1 MNIDSIKLTMDL
13 LYRKFLIP
21 MLLLD
26 EDGKLIYPE
35 RTQELN
41 ISVNELLSYKKT
53 KRIQLFNMK
62 SFLYGYFPFYI
73 EQKKFY
79 ILIGPCGIIGSKE
92 TSCFFMGHEYHYNLH
107 YSKEDKYSFEEYVQL
122 LYTIL
127 TQKTPKKQDFFWSF
141 QQSDYNKTSHTDHNL
156 ENNLYDRRIHK
167 ETFDSYHFEL
177 RYLDY
182 IKRNEPEKVVWV
194 FNKMKETYKV
204 ALSPFELEGL
214 KLKFA
219 AFVAIIT
226 RMSIEEGVP
235 INQAFGLSDSLIQG
249 LVHIHSA
256 DECLQYIKEATYR
269 FMYLLH
275 NYPFADKSLLVKTIV
290 NHIDNHLYE
299 RITIDEL
306 AVLTEKHK
314 NHLCS
319 HFKKEMG
326 TTVHRYIQEKKINE
340 AKHLLLFTD
349 HSYEEIGNL
358 LAFSSQSHF
367 IQSFKKITG
376 YTPKEYKSIHY
387 AHSLV

>member
-21 MLLLD
+21 MILLD
-26 EDGKLIYPE
+26 EEGKLIYPE
-35 RTQELN
+35 GSKELET
-41 ISVNELLSYKKT
+41 SVKKHVAFE
-53 KRIQLFNMK
+53 KSEQIHLYHMK
-62 SFLYGYFPFYI
+62 SYLYGYFSFQAD
-73 EQKKFY
+73 QKSFLM
-79 ILIGPCGIIGSKE
+79 IIGPCGMIGSKE
-92 TSCFFMGHEYHYNLH
+92 TSCFFMGHEYHYDIH
-107 YSKEDKYSFEEYVQL
+107 YSKEDKYSFEEYIQL
-122 LYTIL
+122 LHTIL
-127 TQKTPKKQDFFWSF
+127 TQKTTTKEDFHWSF
-141 QQSDYNKTSHTDHNL
+141 QQSKDNKNLHTDHNL
-156 ENNLYDRRIHK
+156 ETNLYDRRAHK

-182 IKRNEPEKVVWV
+182 IKRNEPEKVIWV

-219 AFVAIIT
+219 AFVAIVT

-249 LVHIHSA
+249 LVHIHSVN
-256 DECLQYIKEATYR
+256 ECLQYMKEATYR
-269 FMYLLH
+269 FMDLLH
-275 NYPFADKSLLVKTIV
+275 SYPLTEKSLLVKTIV
-290 NHIDNHLYE
+290 NHVDNHLYE
-299 RITIDEL
+299 RITIDDL
-306 AVLTEKHK
+306 ALITERHK

-326 TTVHRYIQEKKINE
+326 TTVHRYIQEKKISE

-349 HSYEEIGNL
+349 HSYDEISNL

-376 YTPKEYKSIHY
+376 CTPKEYKNIHY
-387 AHSLV
+387 AHSLI

>member
-1 MNIDSIKLTMDL
+1 MNIESVKLTMDL
-13 LYRKFLIP
+13 LYQKFLIP
-21 MLLLD
+21 MILFD
-26 EDGKLIYPE
+26 EEGKLIYPE
-35 RTQELN
+35 GSEELED
-41 ISVNELLSYKKT
+41 SVKKHIT
-53 KRIQLFNMK
+53 FKKSERIQLYNMK
-62 SFLYGYFPFYI
+62 TYLYGHFSFQA
-73 EQKKFY
+73 EQKNFHM
-79 ILIGPCGIIGSKE
+79 IVGPCGVIGSKE
-92 TSCFFMGHEYHYNLH
+92 TSCFFMGHEYHYDIH

-127 TQKTPKKQDFFWSF
+127 TQKATTKEDFLWSF
-141 QQSDYNKTSHTDHNL
+141 QQSEDRKNLHTDHSF
-156 ENNLYDRRIHK
+156 ENNIYDRRVHK

-182 IKRNEPEKVVWV
+182 IKRNEPEKVIWI

-219 AFVAIIT
+219 AFVAIVT

-256 DECLQYIKEATYR
+256 NECLQYMKEATYR
-269 FMYLLH
+269 FMDLLH
-275 NYPFADKSLLVKTIV
+275 SYPLAEKSLLVKTIV

-306 AVLTEKHK
+306 AAITEKHK

-326 TTVHRYIQEKKINE
+326 TTVHRYIQEKKISE

-349 HSYEEIGNL
+349 HSYDEISNL

-387 AHSLV
+387 AHSLI

>member
-1 MNIDSIKLTMDL
+1 MNIESVKLTMDL
-13 LYRKFLIP
+13 LYQKFLIP
-21 MLLLD
+21 MILFD
-26 EDGKLIYPE
+26 EEGKLIYPE
-35 RTQELN
+35 GSEELEDS
-41 ISVNELLSYKKT
+41 IKKHIT
-53 KRIQLFNMK
+53 FKKSERIQLYNMK
-62 SFLYGYFPFYI
+62 TYLYGHFSFQA
-73 EQKKFY
+73 EQKKFHM
-79 ILIGPCGIIGSKE
+79 IVGPCGVIGSKE
-92 TSCFFMGHEYHYNLH
+92 TSCFFMGHEYHYDIH
-107 YSKEDKYSFEEYVQL
+107 YSKEDKYSFEEYIQL

-127 TQKTPKKQDFFWSF
+127 TQKATTKEDFLWSF
-141 QQSDYNKTSHTDHNL
+141 QQSEDKKNLHTDQSF
-156 ENNLYDRRIHK
+156 ENNIYDRRVHK

-182 IKRNEPEKVVWV
+182 IKRNEPEKVIWI

-219 AFVAIIT
+219 AFVAIVT

-249 LVHIHSA
+249 LIHIHSA
-256 DECLQYIKEATYR
+256 NECLQYMKEATYR
-269 FMYLLH
+269 FIDLLH
-275 NYPFADKSLLVKTIV
+275 SYPLAEKSLLVKTIV

-306 AVLTEKHK
+306 ATITEKHK

-326 TTVHRYIQEKKINE
+326 TTVHRYIQEKKISE

-349 HSYEEIGNL
+349 HSYDEISNL

-367 IQSFKKITG
+367 IQSFKKRTG

-387 AHSLV
+387 AHSLA